1 MWIERIAIYSI
12 LGYILGQIG
21 YDWQSAIFWCV
32 LGLVICLQAI
42 ARSEGYD
49 DATEAAEAV
58 WADAKRKLEAAMARE
73 QRILDL
79 IKEHK
84 DTQ

>member
-1 MWIERIAIYSI
+1 MWLERIAIYSI

-49 DATEAAEAV
+49 EATELAQAA
-58 WADAKRKLEAAMARE
+58 WLHAKRTLEQAIEREARIQE
-73 QRILDL
+73 L
-79 IKEHK
+79 IKQHK
-84 DTQ
+84 DIL